1 MWIGTGIW
9 AISVAAL
16 AVTTV
21 ALSNPALKTDQ
32 LVQLVNLRHVL
43 FGVAVFSVAWV
54 LQAISGNW
62 TRVLTAIL
70 AAMLIIRGVLWFTTN
85 LIWEHAV
92 TPAGLPVYGPART
105 LFVMGTNLVVLVLI
119 LFVLSKPW
127 DSEVARKATT

>member
-70 AAMLIIRGVLWFTTN
+70 AA
-85 LIWEHAV
+85 A
-92 TPAGLPVYGPART
+92 AG
-105 LFVMGTNLVVLVLI
+105 
-119 LFVLSKPW
+119 S
-127 DSEVARKATT
+127 